1 MKKISVFLA
10 LISAF
15 AFSAQSATESVA
27 PDRTMTLQMT
37 LGKSSQVASEAALSR
52 VSVGNPD
59 IVDVSLVKDREVF
72 LVGKKTGSTNVYLWT
87 RDKRLTL
94 VDVVVSIDVVGL
106 KEKLKEL
113 MPNEKSI
120 KVGAAGDSF
129 VLSGQV
135 ADAVT
140 ARQVV
145 VLAEQF
151 GGKKVINML
160 TTRDVAQVLLEVKV
174 AEVQKSI
181 DDKMGAGPKVGGSG
195 PLGNNSAL
203 FPNGSGTNMQF
214 LSGSTGV
221 LSVTGGVTNF
231 SLDAEINDGRA
242 KILAEP
248 NIVAISGQEA
258 SFLAGG
264 KIYIPV
270 PQSSGFGA
278 ATITLQEEEYGV
290 GLKFLPTVLEG
301 GKINL
306 RVTPEVSELSATG
319 TTFGSGASLTVVPTI
334 TTRRASTTVQL
345 NDGQS
350 FAIGGL
356 IKNNVTEAVKA
367 FPVLGELPILGALFR
382 SSEFQNNRTEL
393 VFVITPRLVQP
404 SNKPLPLPTDNF
416 VTPTRPEVQLGGK
429 MEGEPRQ

>member
-1 MKKISVFLA
+1 MKKLCALLTLAAVFSQPA
-10 LISAF
+10 WSMA
-15 AFSAQSATESVA
+15 ESGA
-27 PDRTMTLQMT
+27 PDKTATLQMT
-37 LGKSSQVASEAALSR
+37 LGKSTQVASEAPLAR
-52 VSVGNPD
+52 ISVGNPE
-59 IVDVSLVKDREVF
+59 IVDVSLVKNRELF

-87 RDKRLTL
+87 RDNHLTL
-94 VDVVVSIDVVGL
+94 LDVVVSIDTVGL
-106 KEKLKEL
+106 REKLKEL
-113 MPNEKSI
+113 MPGETSI
-120 KVGAAGDSF
+120 RVGSAGESF

-135 ADAVT
+135 ADAV
-140 ARQVV
+140 AVRQAAM
-145 VLAEQF
+145 LAEQF
-151 GGKKVINML
+151 GGKKVINLM
-160 TTRDVAQVLLEVKV
+160 TTRDLAQVLLEVRV

-195 PLGNNSAL
+195 RLGNNPAL
-203 FPNGSGTNMQF
+203 FPNGGGTNLQF

-221 LSVTGGVTNF
+221 MSFTGGVTNF

-264 KIYIPV
+264 KLYIPV
-270 PQSSGFGA
+270 PQSTGFGA

-290 GLKFLPTVLEG
+290 GLKFLPTVLDG

-306 RVTPEVSELSATG
+306 RVTPEVSELSSTG
-319 TTFGSGASLTVVPTI
+319 TTFGTGASLTVIPTI

-356 IKNNVTEAVKA
+356 IQNNVTEAIKA

-393 VFVITPRLVQP
+393 VFVITPHLVQP
-404 SNKPLPLPTDNF
+404 SNKTLPLPTDNF
-416 VTPTRPEVQLGGK
+416 VTPTRPEFQLGGK

>member
-1 MKKISVFLA
+1 MKIFPVALA
-10 LISAF
+10 LLLTCSVGAH
-15 AFSAQSATESVA
+15 AANESIGPGKTA
-27 PDRTMTLQMT
+27 TLQVT
-37 LGKSSQVASEAALSR
+37 LGKSSRVKAPSHLAR
-52 VSVGNPD
+52 VSVGNPE
-59 IVDVSLVKDREVF
+59 IVDVSLVKNGDVF
-72 LVGKKTGSTNVYLWT
+72 LVGKKSGSTNVFLWT
-87 RDKRLTL
+87 REDKLTL
-94 VDVVVSIDVVGL
+94 IDVVVSIDVVGL
-106 KEKLKEL
+106 QEKLHEL
-113 MPNEKSI
+113 MPNETAI

-135 ADAVT
+135 ADAV
-140 ARQVV
+140 AVRQATL
-145 VLAEQF
+145 LAEQY
-151 GGKKVINML
+151 GGKKVINL
-160 TTRDVAQVLLEVKV
+160 LATRDVAQVMLEVKV

-181 DDKMGAGPKVGGSG
+181 DDKLGGSVRVGGAG
-195 PLGNNSAL
+195 AAA
-203 FPNGSGTNMQF
+203 GTSTQF
-214 LSGSTGV
+214 LSGSAGSISI
-221 LSVTGGVTNF
+221 LNGVTNF

-270 PQSSGFGA
+270 PQSTGFGA

-306 RVTPEVSELSATG
+306 RVTPEVSELSSTG
-319 TTFGSGASLTVVPTI
+319 TTFGTGTSLSVIPTI

-356 IKNNVTEAVKA
+356 IKNDVTEAVKA
-367 FPVLGELPILGALFR
+367 FPVLGELPVLGALFR

-393 VFVITPRLVQP
+393 VFVITPHLVKP
-404 SNKPLPLPTDNF
+404 SSQTLPLPTDNF
-416 VTPTRPEVQLGGK
+416 TTPTRTEFQLGNK
-429 MEGEPRQ
+429 MEGDPHP

>member
-15 AFSAQSATESVA
+15 AFSAQSATESIA

-135 ADAVT
+135 ADAVA

-151 GGKKVINML
+151 GGKKVINLL

-404 SNKPLPLPTDNF
+404 SSKPLPLPTDNF
-416 VTPTRPEVQLGGK
+416 VTPTRPEFQLGGK

>member
-15 AFSAQSATESVA
+15 AFSAQSATESIA

-416 VTPTRPEVQLGGK
+416 VTPTRPEFQLGGK

>member
-1 MKKISVFLA
+1 MKKLCVLLA
-10 LISAF
+10 LTLTPVAWSVA
-15 AFSAQSATESVA
+15 ESVTPEKTA
-27 PDRTMTLQMT
+27 TLQMT
-37 LGKSSQVASEAALSR
+37 VGKSSQIASDAPLAR

-59 IVDVSLVKDREVF
+59 IVDVSLVKNREVF
-72 LVGKKTGSTNVYLWT
+72 LVGKKSGGTNVYLWT
-87 RDKRLTL
+87 RDNRLTL
-94 VDVVVSIDVVGL
+94 LDVVVSIDVVAL
-106 KEKLKEL
+106 REKLKEL
-113 MPNEKSI
+113 MPHEAGI
-120 KVGAAGDSF
+120 KVGAAGESF

-135 ADAVT
+135 TDAVA
-140 ARQVV
+140 ARQAV

-151 GGKKVINML
+151 GGKKVINLL
-160 TTRDVAQVLLEVKV
+160 TTRELAQVLLEVKV

-181 DDKMGAGPKVGGSG
+181 DDKMGAGPKVGGAGS
-195 PLGNNSAL
+195 LGNNSTL
-203 FPNGSGTNMQF
+203 FPGGGGTNMQF

-270 PQSSGFGA
+270 PQSTGFGA

-306 RVTPEVSELSATG
+306 RVTPEVSELSSTG
-319 TTFGSGASLTVVPTI
+319 TTFGTGATLSVIPTI

-356 IKNNVTEAVKA
+356 IKNDVTEAVKA
-367 FPVLGELPILGALFR
+367 FPILGELPILGALFR

-393 VFVITPRLVQP
+393 IFVITPRLVQA
-404 SNKPLPLPTDNF
+404 SNQPLPLPTDNF
-416 VTPTRPEVQLGGK
+416 VTPTRPEFQLGGK

>member
-15 AFSAQSATESVA
+15 AFSAQSATESIA

-135 ADAVT
+135 ADAVA

-151 GGKKVINML
+151 GGKKVINLL

-416 VTPTRPEVQLGGK
+416 VTPTRPEFQLGGK